1 MCPIFFQTLPKG
13 LLSVELKLIEGKG
26 RGRLCIIGTWI
37 SVIVAGVSNQSW
49 VGPEEAISVLG
60 KG

>member
-1 MCPIFFQTLPKG
+1 M
-13 LLSVELKLIEGKG
+13 LSVELKLIEGKG

-37 SVIVAGVSNQSW
+37 SVIVAGVFNQSW